1 MYDVLYDAWLKEK
14 ESAELQRL
22 QMDFYAKLAE
32 YMDKIRRE
40 GRMLDQKSAK
50 ARLVSRELSN
60 TRRLMEELAKLR
72 FKKIVE
78 RTTSSRSV
86 EKEALTAEEERILLG
101 MKPSIESF
109 QSFLKEFLRGKI
121 TRVEG
126 KSELSKRL
134 LVRFL
139 KEVPAIVGAD
149 LKVYGP
155 FLAEDVATLPT
166 ENAKVLVKHGV
177 AMEIEAQ

>member
-1 MYDVLYDAWLKEK
+1 
-14 ESAELQRL
+14 
-22 QMDFYAKLAE
+22 
-32 YMDKIRRE
+32 
-40 GRMLDQKSAK
+40 
-50 ARLVSRELSN
+50 
-60 TRRLMEELAKLR
+60 MEELAKLR

-78 RTTSSRSV
+78 RTTSSRPV

-126 KSELSKRL
+126 KSELSKRV

-155 FLAEDVATLPT
+155 FLAEDVVTLPT